1 MTWVAC
7 SEQHLLP
14 SPDARGRSQVEML
27 CSAAGLQYRLPWFAL
42 EKSSAD
48 PMPAARILALGSDP
62 MHSWLSVGSLPPLP
76 ALDQGTVGVKGL
88 L

>member
-14 SPDARGRSQVEML
+14 GPDARGHSQVEML
-27 CSAAGLQYRLPWFAL
+27 CSAAGLQYGLLCFGL

-48 PMPAARILALGSDP
+48 PVPAARILALSSDP
-62 MHSWLSVGSLPPLP
+62 MLSVGSLPPLP
-76 ALDQGTVGVKGL
+76 ALNQGTVGVKGL
-88 L
+88 LW